1 MALNVIKTLLDGV
14 LIIEPKVF
22 GDSRGFFMETYNAE
36 RYRQMGID
44 VNFVQDNL
52 SSSSY
57 GVLRGLHYQLPPH
70 TQSKL
75 VQVISG
81 SVLDIAVDVRG
92 DSPTFGK
99 HVSVEL
105 SEENKRQFFIPQ
117 GFAHGFIVLSE
128 QAVFSY
134 KCDNLYAPDFEAGIR
149 FDDGAIGVDWRIPK
163 DKIRVSA
170 KDAILPSFKD
180 CKRL

>member
-1 MALNVIKTLLDGV
+1 MNVIKTSLDGV

-36 RYRQMGID
+36 RYKQMGID
-44 VNFVQDNL
+44 ADFVQDNL
-52 SSSSY
+52 SSSCY

-70 TQSKL
+70 AQSKL

-81 SVLDIAVDVRG
+81 NVLDVAVDVRRN
-92 DSPTFGK
+92 SSTFGK
-99 HVSVEL
+99 YESVEL
-105 SEENKRQFFIPQ
+105 SGENKRQFFIPQ

-134 KCDNLYAPDFEAGIR
+134 KCDNFYAPDYEAGIR
-149 FDDGAIGVDWRIPK
+149 FDDADIAIDWRIPK
-163 DKIRVSA
+163 DKIKVSE
-170 KDAILPSFKD
+170 KDAILPSLKD
-180 CKRL
+180 CKQL